1 MEPRL
6 RSSSL
11 HRGRV
16 LIIIITITIIVINIV
31 IITNIIIKPCFNI
44 VSASEEEKM
53 RHHHLHH
60 DYQNG
65 TTHCLMMTAISQINF
80 FSLL

>member
-16 LIIIITITIIVINIV
+16 LIIIITITIIVIIIT

-53 RHHHLHH
+53 RHHHLDHE
-60 DYQNG
+60 Y
-65 TTHCLMMTAISQINF
+65 
-80 FSLL
+80 

>member
-16 LIIIITITIIVINIV
+16 LIIIITITIIVV
-31 IITNIIIKPCFNI
+31 IIIIIIIIILKPCFNP

-60 DYQNG
+60 DYQDG
-65 TTHCLMMTAISQINF
+65 TTHCLMMTAILQINF